1 MAFTRLAIWLFL
13 VWVAQGENKSRTVV
27 INLIVN
33 WIELNKWNLVVDDMT
48 GYKLIWYLRLWK
60 SVGKGEGRYA

>member
-1 MAFTRLAIWLFL
+1 
-13 VWVAQGENKSRTVV
+13 
-27 INLIVN
+27 
-33 WIELNKWNLVVDDMT
+33 VDDMT